1 MNGCRC
7 RPGPP
12 AVVRGDETVRTER
25 QTSDGAVT
33 DHAASERSGFDRS
46 QAAEQRAPLRD
57 GLLYCVKVFVGTRL
71 ALAAIALIGIA
82 LLPDFSH
89 VSESV
94 RSQLPIVPTPVSVP
108 GWPAH
113 AVTPGW
119 HNVFTAW
126 ERLDALWFLR
136 IATHGYAKTDA
147 SAAFFPLYPALIA
160 VLSFLLGRHPL
171 AASLTI
177 SNGAFLG
184 ALMVLYALSRDEL
197 SDGVARRAVL
207 YAAVFPT
214 AFFFLAPYSESLFL
228 LMVLVS
234 FWSARRGRWALAGA
248 AGALAA
254 LTRNLGVLVVP
265 ALLFEAV
272 HQWLERDR
280 DRAPMREV
288 LWSLVPAVGL
298 GAYLLY
304 WQMFSGDWLA
314 PLHQQANWQ
323 RELANPLVTLGH
335 GTQDAF
341 RYIGFY
347 PGGYHT
353 LDWLITVPVLA
364 AGIYAV
370 IRFRPT
376 YGIYAIVAL
385 GVPLASMFGAR
396 PLIAYSRYAL
406 PVFPIYWAFA
416 RWTEGRRAAHEVMV
430 TASAALLG
438 LMTLLFVNWYYVI

>member
-1 MNGCRC
+1 
-7 RPGPP
+7 
-12 AVVRGDETVRTER
+12 VRTKRQASDTSATDEATSEPTGLDRTSTAER
-25 QTSDGAVT
+25 GAN
-33 DHAASERSGFDRS
+33 R
-46 QAAEQRAPLRD
+46 RD

-71 ALAAIALIGIA
+71 GLAAIALIGVA

-89 VSESV
+89 VSEGV
-94 RSQLPIVPTPVSVP
+94 RSQLPTVPTPVSVP

-119 HNVFTAW
+119 HNLFTAW

-160 VLSFLLGRHPL
+160 VLSFVLGRHPL
-171 AASLTI
+171 AASLII

-184 ALMVLYALSRDEL
+184 ALMVLYALTRDEL
-197 SDGVARRAVL
+197 SDDLARRAVL
-207 YAAVFPT
+207 YAVVFPT

-228 LMVLVS
+228 LMVLLS
-234 FWSARRGRWALAGA
+234 FWSARRERWALAGA

-265 ALLFEAV
+265 ALLVEAM
-272 HQWLERDR
+272 HQWGERDR
-280 DRAPMREV
+280 DRAPVKEV
-288 LWSLVPAVGL
+288 LWSLVPIIGL

-304 WQMFSGDWLA
+304 WQVFSGDWLA

-364 AGIYAV
+364 GGVYAV
-370 IRFRPT
+370 IRSRPT
-376 YGIYAIVAL
+376 YGLYAVAAL
-385 GVPLASMFGAR
+385 IVPLGSMFGAR
-396 PLIAYSRYAL
+396 PLIAYARYAL

-416 RWTEGRRAAHEVMV
+416 KWTEGRRAVHEVAV
-430 TASAALLG
+430 SVSAALLG

>member
-1 MNGCRC
+1 MKTEGKASHV
-7 RPGPP
+7 P
-12 AVVRGDETVRTER
+12 ATEDAPSER
-25 QTSDGAVT
+25 AGLDRR
-33 DHAASERSGFDRS
+33 HAAER
-46 QAAEQRAPLRD
+46 RASLRD

-71 ALAAIALIGIA
+71 ALAAIALIGVA

-89 VSESV
+89 VSEGV

-119 HNVFTAW
+119 HNLFTAW
-126 ERLDALWFLR
+126 ERLDALWFLK

-160 VLSFLLGRHPL
+160 VLSFVLGRHPL
-171 AASLTI
+171 GASLII

-184 ALMVLYALSRDEL
+184 ALMVMYGLTRDEL
-197 SDGVARRAVL
+197 SDDLARRAVL

-228 LMVLVS
+228 LLVLVS

-265 ALLFEAV
+265 ALLFEAG

-280 DRAPMREV
+280 DRAPVREV

-298 GAYLLY
+298 GAYLFY
-304 WQMFSGDWLA
+304 WQAFSGDWLA

-353 LDWLITVPVLA
+353 LDWLITVPVVA
-364 AGIYAV
+364 AGIYAAL
-370 IRFRPT
+370 RLRPS
-376 YGIYAIVAL
+376 YGIYAVAAL
-385 GVPLASMFGAR
+385 LVPLGSMFGAR

-416 RWTEGRRAAHEVMV
+416 KWTEERRAAHEVV
-430 TASAALLG
+430 VAASAALLG